1 MINAVH
7 CRLTVFLC
15 SNQLREHDRSKE
27 KGGGRWSGAG
37 PSCLGRTTL
46 APRASVSWAGRK
58 GRGSARVCRAVH
70 PHPRFKP
77 GAGSNPLPSRE
88 RGCCARQVP
97 ACAGLPGGCAGMTW
111 GCAGLPSCFTLTP
124 GSSPGQALTLSH
136 RGRGDVA
143 PGTAPLGYRGPTAAT
158 LGLGVWRR
166 WLRRVG
172 CLAVCARR
180 GLFAL
185 STIKR
190 GTPVVRSARLG
201 Q

>member
-1 MINAVH
+1 MEWGQARPAPGV
-7 CRLTVFLC
+7 
-15 SNQLREHDRSKE
+15 LRSRPGRRSLGLVE
-27 KGGGRWSGAG
+27 RVGG
-37 PSCLGRTTL
+37 
-46 APRASVSWAGRK
+46 V
-58 GRGSARVCRAVH
+58 RGFVGLFH
-70 PHPRFKP
+70 PHP
-77 GAGSNPLPSRE
+77 SPLPSRE

-97 ACAGLPGGCAGMTW
+97 ACAGMTGGSAGMT
-111 GCAGLPSCFTLTP
+111 GECEGLSSCFTLT
-124 GSSPGQALTLSH
+124 LTLSH

-143 PGTAPLGYRGPTAAT
+143 PGTAPLGSRLRGNDGRVRGFVELFHLHPNPLPSRERGCCTRHCPSGLPPTYGCHLRT
-158 LGLGVWRR
+158 GRLRR

-172 CLAVCARR
+172 CLAVCAVR

>member
-1 MINAVH
+1 M
-7 CRLTVFLC
+7 
-15 SNQLREHDRSKE
+15 
-27 KGGGRWSGAG
+27 
-37 PSCLGRTTL
+37 SCLGRTTL

-70 PHPRFKP
+70 PHP
-77 GAGSNPLPSRE
+77 NPLPSRE

-97 ACAGLPGGCAGMTW
+97 ACEGMT
-111 GCAGLPSCFTLTP
+111 GECAGLSSCFTLT
-124 GSSPGQALTLSH
+124 LTLSH
-136 RGRGDVA
+136 RGRGDVAPGTGPLGSRLRGNDAGVRGRGDVA
-143 PGTAPLGYRGPTAAT
+143 PGTAPLGYRRLTAAT
-158 LGLGVWRR
+158 SGMGVWRR

-172 CLAVCARR
+172 CLAVCAVR